1 MFQFDSPDP
10 ELVNPDDCGVFMCTG
25 LYQVLAKFENTVYS
39 GIPMPFGMKKNFQVT
54 GNNKESVSSQVV
66 PTCKEKFDWNAYMC
80 DTDDLGVL
88 LFESQDEDRMDR
100 SSQPLYIKD
109 DGRGF
114 YNRLNAY

>member
-1 MFQFDSPDP
+1 
-10 ELVNPDDCGVFMCTG
+10 
-25 LYQVLAKFENTVYS
+25 
-39 GIPMPFGMKKNFQVT
+39 
-54 GNNKESVSSQVV
+54 
-66 PTCKEKFDWNAYMC
+66 MC